1 MSANNNVLLIGNLG
15 ADPKFIPHEKRPF
28 VAFSLATQDRY
39 LDKEGNWQNKPT
51 VWNQVLVFHS
61 SLIET
66 AQKLS
71 KGTRIKLTGTLSYR
85 SFDALLDGQET
96 TKKNEASIIAETI
109 EYAPL
114 PVASNS

>member
-1 MSANNNVLLIGNLG
+1 MTANNHVLLIGNLG
-15 ADPKFIPHEKRPF
+15 AEPKFIAHEKRPF

-39 LDKEGNWQNKPT
+39 KDKDGNWQNKPT
-51 VWNQVLVFHS
+51 VWNQVLVFNS

-71 KGTRIKLTGTLSYR
+71 KGTRIKLTGSLSYR
-85 SFDALLDGQET
+85 SFDAVVDGQA
-96 TKKNEASIIAETI
+96 TKKNEASVIAETI

-114 PVASNS
+114 PAATHS